1 MRVVVCA
8 EHFFDSRRLCMKPVM
23 FSRGNVNERRR
34 MGTVKAQGET
44 ALDLYAGIGY
54 FTIPLLAQ
62 ADVAFLYACELNP
75 DSVEA
80 LRRNLRANGVES
92 RCEVLPGDNAVT
104 ALKVKGLVDRV
115 NLGLL
120 PSSELGWGLAMA
132 ALKSDSGG
140 WLHVHENVAEAD
152 EPAWLERLQVGEC
165 GWGGA
170 CCDGEEIDM
179 FVSDMVYV
187 STEMSLH
194 ASTSIHQICVH
205 MSQTLSH
212 LYSFSLSQITMS
224 IHMPLSLF
232 NRYCSLSRITMSTHI
247 SLPLSHIHSFSHTH
261 ITMSIHIK

>member
-1 MRVVVCA
+1 MCA
-8 EHFFDSRRLCMKPVM
+8 EHFFDSRPLCMKPVM

-170 CCDGEEIDM
+170 CSDGEEIDM
-179 FVSDMVYV
+179 FVYRYG
-187 STEMSLH
+187 
-194 ASTSIHQICVH
+194 ICVH
-205 MSQTLSH
+205 RHVFACIYQHTPDLRTYVTDSLPYILVLSLTHNHVYTHATLS
-212 LYSFSLSQITMS
+212 L
-224 IHMPLSLF
+224 
-232 NRYCSLSRITMSTHI
+232 
-247 SLPLSHIHSFSHTH
+247 
-261 ITMSIHIK
+261 